1 MGATNG
7 QQTNKYILC
16 QMVMSAVEGMKE
28 IRNREFYKIVILHW
42 VVKGGIT
49 DQRSDGNERMGQAV
63 IWGRAF

>member
-1 MGATNG
+1 M
-7 QQTNKYILC
+7 I
-16 QMVMSAVEGMKE
+16 MSAVEGMKE

-49 DQRSDGNERMGQAV
+49 NQRSDGNERMEQAV